1 MLKNPKILVK
11 KAKYWSKLTK
21 TNKLDISIEI
31 SYQLVLKF
39 SPMIKINQNWPG
51 VENLRQLEL
60 GLHKPI
66 HPPAQVPT
74 RQQDNTTKIIKNK

>member
-31 SYQLVLKF
+31 SYQLLSKF
-39 SPMIKINQNWPG
+39 SPMIKTNQNWPG
-51 VENLRQLEL
+51 VENLLLL
-60 GLHKPI
+60 GLDLHKPI
-66 HPPAQVPT
+66 HPLTQVPT
-74 RQQDNTTKIIKNK
+74 RL